1 MKLPQLKF
9 DTFSGAHDEY
19 DIFVSTFVEV
29 VGRIIT
35 DPATKLIRLKSH
47 VSGIAADAI
56 KSCRTQDGA
65 EAYTRVCEH
74 RGTDGPR
81 PAKNPSVR
89 QTFPFSRPDCPAHI
103 WLLCTHL
110 HTL

>member
-1 MKLPQLKF
+1 MKKYKRVVF
-9 DTFSGAHDEY
+9 FEIGIESNSRKKMKK
-19 DIFVSTFVEV
+19 STWKA
-29 VGRIIT
+29 IIKET
-35 DPATKLIRLKSH
+35 SEERLNRE
-47 VSGIAADAI
+47 IQPI
-56 KSCRTQDGA
+56 
-65 EAYTRVCEH
+65 CEH